1 MASELSTLIEN
12 RDWAP
17 TALGPMS
24 AWPASL
30 RTVLRIMLSSRYAMW
45 LGWGKE
51 LSFFY
56 NDEYA
61 AQTLGAKHPWA
72 LGRQAS
78 EVWSEIWDAI
88 GPRIN
93 HVLRT
98 GEATWDEGLLLFL
111 ERNGYPE
118 ETYHTFSY
126 SAAPN
131 DDGSTGGLF
140 CVVIEQTKQVIGE
153 RRIRLLRELGDQL
166 SRSKTVADVL
176 HAQQE
181 LLERSPIDFPFS
193 LTYIVQDGT
202 ARRVGRSAIAA
213 SHPAAPETI
222 APGSEDDR
230 WSIGEV
236 LKTNA
241 PTIVTL
247 DARLDWPLAKW
258 GKPPTHAIVVPMSE
272 GIFVAALNPY
282 RPIDDDARS
291 FAELFANQLSS
302 GISTGKSHEEARL
315 RAEKLAELDRAKTA
329 FFSNVSH
336 EFRTPLTL
344 MLGPTEDALATAER
358 SLHGEQLEVV
368 HRNELRLLKLVNTLL
383 DFSRAEAGRARA
395 AYQPTDLGLLTRD
408 LASAFRSAI
417 ERAGLTYDV
426 DAPSF
431 DEPVY
436 VDHDMWEKIVLN
448 LLSNALKFTL
458 EGTIRIALAKDDDSV
473 VLEVTDT
480 GGGIPEHELPRMFER
495 FHRIEGARARTHE
508 GSGIGL
514 ALVHDLVKLHG
525 GDIRVASTVGAGTTF
540 TVSIPRGRSHLPP
553 DHIARP
559 KKTGSSQANAFV
571 TEALRWLPESGA
583 APSEPPPSTLPEP
596 RAHIL
601 VADDNADM
609 REYVARLLRD
619 HWLVTTVSNGTEAAL
634 ALENGDFDLI
644 VSDVMMPGIDGFEL
658 VKRVH
663 ANAKTAQVPIILVS
677 ARAGDEAVADG
688 LRSGADDYLVKPFS
702 ASTLLVRVEAQ
713 LAAARSR
720 ALMRR
725 QIETERERLQA
736 LFEVSPASICLF
748 RGPELVIELANPN
761 ILAVWGKTA
770 SVIGQ
775 RYLDAVPE
783 MADQPFS
790 TLLRGVLETGVPY
803 VGKAMLVRTN
813 RNRTGELVDTYFDFT
828 YAPLRD
834 EAGFVVG
841 VFVHAF
847 DVTELVSERRTAERA
862 NRMKDEFLATMS
874 HELRTPLNAILGWA
888 ALLRSREYDAPARA
902 KAIETIERN
911 AKAQSRLIDDVLD
924 VSRIVSGKLRLKMGR
939 VDVGQVIRDA
949 VDVIHHAADAKGIQL
964 AVNIAEPQLFVN
976 GDSDRLQQVVW
987 NFLSNSV
994 RFTPANGTIEI
1005 DARRMDSSLR
1015 ILVRDTGLGIPP
1027 EHLPHVFD
1035 RFRQVDSSTT
1045 RHHGG
1050 LGLGLAIVRHIVEMH
1065 GGTVTAESEGKGRG
1079 TTFTVTLPIRAV
1091 LQTDGSRTRPTT
1103 GEVPTGSWRR
1113 SLAGLRVLVAE
1124 DDDDSRELVASAL
1137 SLSGADVTTVESA
1150 AAAYAALDQEPFDI
1164 LVSDIGMP
1172 NEDGYSLMGRVRA
1185 KGHALPAIAL
1195 TAYARPED
1203 EALARASGF
1212 NRHLAKPVA
1221 PERLVATVA
1230 ELTTSSS
1237 PDARA
1242 S

>member
-1 MASELSTLIEN
+1 
-12 RDWAP
+12 
-17 TALGPMS
+17 MS

-30 RTVLRIMLSSRYAMW
+30 RTVLRIMLTSRYAMW

-72 LGRQAS
+72 LGRKAS

-88 GPRIN
+88 GPRID

-126 SAAPN
+126 SPAPN

-140 CVVIEQTKQVIGE
+140 CVVIEQTRQVIGE
-153 RRIRLLRELGDQL
+153 RRIRLLRELGEQL

-176 HAQQE
+176 QAQQDI
-181 LLERSPIDFPFS
+181 LEQNPIDFPFS
-193 LTYIVQDGT
+193 LTYLVHEGM
-202 ARRVGRSAIAA
+202 ARREGRSVIAA
-213 SHPAAPETI
+213 SHPSAPENI
-222 APGSEDDR
+222 LPNGADDR
-230 WSIGEV
+230 WSIGKV
-236 LKTNA
+236 LETNA
-241 PTIVTL
+241 PVVVDL
-247 DARLDWPLAKW
+247 DPAVNWPLSKW
-258 GKPPTHAIVVPMSE
+258 GKPPKHAMVVPMAD

-282 RPIDDDARS
+282 RPLDEDTRS

-302 GISTGKSHEEARL
+302 GIATGKSYEEARL

-344 MLGPTEDALATAER
+344 MLGPTEDALATSDRALR
-358 SLHGEQLEVV
+358 GEQLEIV

-383 DFSRAEAGRARA
+383 DFSRAEAGRVRA

-417 ERAGLTYDV
+417 ERAGLAYRV
-426 DAPSF
+426 EAPSF
-431 DEPVY
+431 EEPVY

-458 EGTIRIALAKDDDSV
+458 EGGIRVALAKSDDAV

-480 GGGIPEHELPRMFER
+480 GGGIPEDELPRMFER

-525 GDIRVASTVGAGTTF
+525 GDIRVASIVGAGTTF
-540 TVSIPRGRSHLPP
+540 TVTIPRGSSHLPP
-553 DHIARP
+553 DQIARA
-559 KKTGSSQANAFV
+559 KKSGPTQTNAFV
-571 TEALRWLPESGA
+571 TEALRWLPESSA
-583 APSEPPPSTLPEP
+583 MPSEPPPSTMPEP

-619 HWLVTTVSNGTEAAL
+619 HWLVTTVSEGTEAL
-634 ALENGDFDLI
+634 SALETGTFDLI
-644 VSDVMMPGIDGFEL
+644 LSDVMMPGMDGFEL
-658 VKRVH
+658 VKRLH
-663 ANAKTAQVPIILVS
+663 ANAKIAQIPIILLS
-677 ARAGDEAVADG
+677 ARAGDEAIADG
-688 LRSGADDYLVKPFS
+688 LRAGADDYLVKPFS

-720 ALMRR
+720 MLLRR
-725 QIETERERLQA
+725 QIESERERLRA
-736 LFEVSPASICLF
+736 LFEVSPASICVF
-748 RGPELVIELANPN
+748 RGPDLVIELANPN
-761 ILAVWGKTA
+761 LLAFWGKT
-770 SVIGQ
+770 SDVIGQ
-775 RYLDAVPE
+775 RFVDALPE
-783 MADQPFS
+783 MADQPFPA
-790 TLLRGVLETGVPY
+790 LLRKVLETGAPF
-803 VGKAMLVRTN
+803 VGRSMLVRV
-813 RNRTGELVDTYFDFT
+813 RTSDGELQDAYSDFT
-828 YAPLRD
+828 YAPLRN
-834 EAGFVVG
+834 ETGEVEG
-841 VFVHAF
+841 VFVHSF
-847 DVTELVSERRTAERA
+847 DVTELVNERRAAERA

-888 ALLRSREYDAPARA
+888 ALLRSREYDPPARA
-902 KAIETIERN
+902 KALETIERN
-911 AKAQSRLIDDVLD
+911 AKAQARLIDDVLD
-924 VSRIVSGKLRLKMGR
+924 VSRIVSGKLRLKLGR
-939 VDVGQVIRDA
+939 VDLAEVIRDA
-949 VDVIHHAADAKGIQL
+949 VDVIHPAADAKGISL
-964 AVNIAEPQLFVN
+964 EVKVATENLVVN
-976 GDSDRLQQVVW
+976 GDADRLQQVVW

-994 RFTPANGTIEI
+994 RFTPVGGTIEI
-1005 DARRMDSSLR
+1005 DARRTESSLR
-1015 ILVRDTGLGIPP
+1015 LLVRDTGTGIPA
-1027 EHLPHVFD
+1027 EHLPHVFE

-1065 GGTVTAESEGKGRG
+1065 GGTVTAESAGKGKG
-1079 TTFTVTLPIRAV
+1079 TTFTVMLPIRAV
-1091 LQTDGSRTRPTT
+1091 LQTDDGERPRRSD
-1103 GEVPTGSWRR
+1103 GEVGTGSWRR
-1113 SLAGLRVLVAE
+1113 SLAGIRVLVAE
-1124 DDDDSRELVASAL
+1124 DDADSREIVASAL
-1137 SLSGADVTTVESA
+1137 SLSGAEVTTVESA
-1150 AAAYAALDQEPFDI
+1150 AAAFATLTDGNFDI

-1172 NEDGYSLMGRVRA
+1172 NEDGYSLMGRIRGA
-1185 KGHALPAIAL
+1185 GRELPAIAL

-1212 NRHLAKPVA
+1212 NRHLAKPVD